1 MSDLKTE
8 KYHVEVNIRNEYG
21 YIPKD
26 EFGNPVPSIKF
37 EKTVNPLFLDTMLKR
52 IYKDFEAI
60 TSEGSDINIEA
71 YLPNS
76 ISNTWMNMASY
87 YGSEER
93 FVKH

>member
-8 KYHVEVNIRNEYG
+8 TYHVEVNIRNEYG

-52 IYKDFEAI
+52 LYKDFKAI
-60 TSEGSDINIEA
+60 VPKEHDINIEV
-71 YLPNS
+71 YL
-76 ISNTWMNMASY
+76 SNAMSGTWMNMASY

-93 FVKH
+93 FVTH